1 MRVTFWGT
9 RGSVA
14 AAGPGTVTYGGDTS
28 CVAVSGADPTH
39 LIILDAGS
47 GIRRLGM
54 DVGPEVKRIDLLLTH
69 LHLDHIVGLGFFE
82 PLFRTGLHVTIW
94 APPSTTPL
102 WQRLGRYLSPPLFPV
117 RVRDL
122 GCELELKEGLDG
134 PVERGAFTIEAEP
147 IIHPDFAFGYRVS
160 HGGHSL
166 AYLPDHEPA
175 LSPSFPD
182 EPSWTSG
189 VDISRDVDLLI
200 HDGQYGP
207 EEYDDH
213 VGWGHS
219 ALGHTLAFARRTE
232 ARRTVLFHHDP
243 LHSDRWL
250 DAHGERA
257 AADWEERD
265 GAPGA
270 VEVAR
275 EGTGYEV
282 DPATGEFALAAEPAS
297 VTDDTASPV
306 STASVPAA

>member
-9 RGSVA
+9 RGSIA
-14 AAGPGTVTYGGDTS
+14 APGPSTVTYGGDTS
-28 CVAVSGADPTH
+28 CVAISGGDPDH
-39 LIILDAGS
+39 LVILDAGS

-54 DVGPEVKRIDLLLTH
+54 AVGPEVRRIDLLLSH

-82 PLFRTGLHVTIW
+82 PLFRTDLKVTVW
-94 APPSTTPL
+94 APPSTSPL

-134 PVERGAFTIEAEP
+134 LVERGEFTIEAAP
-147 IIHPDFAFGYRVS
+147 IIHPDFAFGYRITQ
-160 HGGHSL
+160 GGHSL

-189 VDISRDVDLLI
+189 VDISRDVGLLI

-207 EEYDDH
+207 DEYDDH

-219 ALGHTLAFARRTE
+219 SVLHAVALAELAGAGTLA
-232 ARRTVLFHHDP
+232 LFHHDP
-243 LHSDRWL
+243 GHD
-250 DAHGERA
+250 DET
-257 AADWEERD
+257 
-265 GAPGA
+265 
-270 VEVAR
+270 VA
-275 EGTGYEV
+275 ELE
-282 DPATGEFALAAEPAS
+282 DQASAFAR
-297 VTDDTASPV
+297 
-306 STASVPAA
+306 SVPVFAARQGQTLELGAA